1 VADSP
6 AAIADPLARQL
17 FDTALLRGTFTLR
30 SGATSDRYFDKYR
43 VTSEPRLLGPIA
55 GRLSD
60 LLDEHAPEAVRIVAP
75 ELGAVPLAA
84 ALALE
89 TGVPYA
95 IVRGKSKDYGTAN
108 RIEGPTES
116 GELAVLVEDVV
127 TSGGA
132 ALEALQVA
140 RDAGL
145 EIRHALCVLDR
156 DGGGRE
162 ALAGAGVQ
170 LHPLLT
176 AADLDAAFDA
186 GLGTEQPAS

>member
-1 VADSP
+1 VADP
-6 AAIADPLARQL
+6 AAALADPLARRL

-43 VTSEPRLLGPIA
+43 VMAEPRLLGPIA
-55 GRLSD
+55 GRLAD
-60 LLDEHAPEAVRIVAP
+60 LVAAHTPDATRIIAP
-75 ELGAVPLAA
+75 ELGAVPLAT
-84 ALALE
+84 ALALDS
-89 TGVPYA
+89 GIPYA
-95 IVRGKSKDYGTAN
+95 IVRGASKSYGTAN

-145 EIRHALCVLDR
+145 EVTHALCVLDR

-162 ALAGAGVQ
+162 ALAAAGVE
-170 LHPLLT
+170 LHALLSS
-176 AADLDAAFDA
+176 ADLDAAFEA
-186 GLGTEQPAS
+186 GLGQEQEA

>member
-1 VADSP
+1 MADPVAT
-6 AAIADPLARQL
+6 IEDPLARRL

-55 GRLSD
+55 GRLAD
-60 LLDEHAPEAVRIVAP
+60 LLHDHATESTRIVAP

-84 ALALE
+84 ALALD
-89 TGVPYA
+89 TGIPYA

-108 RIEGPTES
+108 RIEGPIEP
-116 GELAVLVEDVV
+116 GERAVLVEDVV

-145 EIRHALCVLDR
+145 EITHALCVLDR

-162 ALAGAGVQ
+162 ALAAAGVE
-170 LHPLLT
+170 LHALLT
-176 AADLDAAFDA
+176 SADLDAAFDA
-186 GLGTEQPAS
+186 GLGSEQPA